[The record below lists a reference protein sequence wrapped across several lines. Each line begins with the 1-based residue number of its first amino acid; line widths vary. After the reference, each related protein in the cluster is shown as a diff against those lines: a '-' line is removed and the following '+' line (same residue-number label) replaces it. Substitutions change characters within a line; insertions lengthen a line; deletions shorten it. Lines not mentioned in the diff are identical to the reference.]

1 MCRYGAG
8 TCPYGVSC
16 SYAHSA
22 VVFRAEL
29 NSLRRL
35 HESRSARR
43 RSSGRSS
50 PTSRRASRPTSS
62 AGSSGS
68 APSATAAASRRSS
81 SRCSSSRSCAS
92 RARSRPRPRRC
103 WRRRPRRRRGAC
115 RRRRRTP
122 TCCPRWRCRRARCR
136 DRRRTPRGRRTPRCR
151 GRRAGT
157 ACPSLYLEATAPRR
171 HRTRRS
177 RGHRG
182 RRILGTGLKVTRRRG
197 RRDTRTARRRR
208 SRGRRTSRARRR
220 GLLSESL
227 PAKFWI
233 RMLFSHGPLESSR
246 RLYIRFRL
254 WLGSTCFAAAAR
266 PSAARAPTS
275 PERVAATTSRN
286 NGFRGRETLCNVWE
300 IRKLAV
306 RH

>member
-1 MCRYGAG
+1 M
-8 TCPYGVSC
+8 SC

-29 NSLRRL
+29 NSLRAL
-35 HESRSARR
+35 DATYRSRR

-92 RARSRPRPRRC
+92 RARSRPNPRRR
-103 WRRRPRRRRGAC
+103 WRRRRRRRRGAS

-182 RRILGTGLKVTRRRG
+182 RRILGTGRRG
-197 RRDTRTARRRR
+197 TRTAPHRRVLGRILG
-208 SRGRRTSRARRR
+208 RGHRTIRARRR

-246 RLYIRFRL
+246 RLYIRIRL
-254 WLGSTCFAAAAR
+254 WLGSPAR
-266 PSAARAPTS
+266 LISARAPTS
-275 PERVAATTSRN
+275 PERRRRYMSPH
-286 NGFRGRETLCNVWE
+286 ES
-300 IRKLAV
+300 
-306 RH
+306 